1 MTTQILFM
9 QINEIF
15 SGIVDWE
22 RRVVS
27 PEKMSRIR
35 AKSFQEALGNC
46 NYAVELAKK
55 MNLVVVGIAGK

>member
-1 MTTQILFM
+1 MKYIP
-9 QINEIF
+9 
-15 SGIVDWE
+15 GIVDWE